1 MWRGRK
7 EGSRVVG
14 CGRDD
19 FSTLDAILSLG
30 TAEEARRP
38 RLASRSE
45 PPLSEASIFPSDDGG
60 ISSLRANS
68 LLFFFGAGA
77 LAASGAAAAL
87 VPPLSVRARGCRA
100 GVSARSPSEMGKK
113 AKGKHRLGACPLPSS
128 PNRAPAWMHPR
139 RFLGTAAAGADSEE
153 KAPMTR
159 APPERRRRRRVR
171 HPARLRSRD
180 RVAAGTSSRAYHP
193 STVSIPRLSAPP
205 PARHGR
211 TPRRYSPTAA
221 LRRSCPIRHRQVL
234 LPGEGAGLPLAR
246 VVQARAAEPQ
256 V

>member
-1 MWRGRK
+1 M
-7 EGSRVVG
+7 VG

-30 TAEEARRP
+30 TAEKARVVRDSLHEANRR
-38 RLASRSE
+38 SRKHRFSRHD
-45 PPLSEASIFPSDDGG
+45 EAIHQRCAQTVCYF
-60 ISSLRANS
+60 RKKV
-68 LLFFFGAGA
+68 FFFGAGG
-77 LAASGAAAAL
+77 S
-87 VPPLSVRARGCRA
+87 PLQARRRLWCATVVRARGCRA

-128 PNRAPAWMHPR
+128 PNRAPARMRPR

-159 APPERRRRRRVR
+159 APTSEPAPTHSSSRAAAVPRRRVAVETFR
-171 HPARLRSRD
+171 
-180 RVAAGTSSRAYHP
+180 SSRFVP
-193 STVSIPRLSAPP
+193 SPLRASPRPP
-205 PARHGR
+205 RPNA
-211 TPRRYSPTAA
+211 TPILIHRRSSS
-221 LRRSCPIRHRQVL
+221 SCPIRHRQVL

>member
-1 MWRGRK
+1 M
-7 EGSRVVG
+7 VG
-14 CGRDD
+14 CGRDE

-30 TAEEARRP
+30 TAEKARVVRDSLHEANRR
-38 RLASRSE
+38 SRKHRFSRHDVD
-45 PPLSEASIFPSDDGG
+45 EAIHQQ
-60 ISSLRANS
+60 RAQTVCYFRKKV
-68 LLFFFGAGA
+68 FFFGAGG
-77 LAASGAAAAL
+77 S
-87 VPPLSVRARGCRA
+87 PLQARRRLWCATVVRARGCRA

-128 PNRAPAWMHPR
+128 PNRAPARMRPR

-180 RVAAGTSSRAYHP
+180 AVSRWKRFDHP
-193 STVSIPRLSAPP
+193 VSFPRLSAPP

-211 TPRRYSPTAA
+211 TPRRYSSTAA
-221 LRRSCPIRHRQVL
+221 LRHSCPIRHRQVL

>member
-30 TAEEARRP
+30 TAEKARVVRDSLHEANRRSRKHRFSRRTTEAFHRCAQTVCYFFSALERSPLQARRRLWCRHCPSAHAAVAPGSP
-38 RLASRSE
+38 RVHRARWARKPKE
-45 PPLSEASIFPSDDGG
+45 NTAWVRVP
-60 ISSLRANS
+60 SLR
-68 LLFFFGAGA
+68 
-77 LAASGAAAAL
+77 
-87 VPPLSVRARGCRA
+87 
-100 GVSARSPSEMGKK
+100 
-113 AKGKHRLGACPLPSS
+113 
-128 PNRAPAWMHPR
+128 R
-139 RFLGTAAAGADSEE
+139 RT
-153 KAPMTR
+153 
-159 APPERRRRRRVR
+159 APPPGCARAVSSGPPPPAPTPKRKRRRRVR

-180 RVAAGTSSRAYHP
+180 AVSRWKRFDHP
-193 STVSIPRLSAPP
+193 VSFPRLSAPP

-211 TPRRYSPTAA
+211 TPRRYSSTAA
-221 LRRSCPIRHRQVL
+221 LRHSCPIRHRQVL